1 MSKFWHAL
9 EAIPGPSAVRA
20 EWQSWIGGEFGV
32 LQAAFLRGKEEL
44 AGSHPC
50 REGCGC
56 YHKAIHHGGGRIVA
70 VCQCD
75 PWNCDDFPLTDADLI
90 PYELNWSRLGRAVAK
105 AFGCDFKLTEM
116 GMHGV
121 RQIATFS
128 GMALPVFLVV
138 QSEPDRFRGALAH
151 LSVGARQ
158 SFVVLAPTGQWMDAR
173 GHALLAAC
181 KAGFF
186 DLESHLSILPNGELA
201 SPKAGGQ
208 LFSRFLPEQAAPMR
222 ENEAERIFGLLTKL
236 RAKPGTRKAHP
247 ATIFELTV
255 LQGLSQKETAS
266 RCRPRCAPSLVTRR
280 VQDIE
285 REFGLTIEK
294 LRDYASDIL
303 ERDSAVKADRVRKPK
318 HGGPK
323 GVEVVEADDASERE
337 EDPDDG

>member
-1 MSKFWHAL
+1 M
-9 EAIPGPSAVRA
+9 I
-20 EWQSWIGGEFGV
+20 
-32 LQAAFLRGKEEL
+32 QAAFLRGKNEL
-44 AGSHPC
+44 AGAHPC

-75 PWNCDDFPLTDADLI
+75 PWNCEDFPLTEEDLI
-90 PYELNWSRLGRAVAK
+90 PYELNWSKLGRAVAK
-105 AFGCDFKLTEM
+105 AFGCEFKLTEM

-121 RQIATFS
+121 LQIATFS
-128 GMALPVFLVV
+128 GIALPVFLVV
-138 QSEPDRFRGALAH
+138 QTEPDLFRLALSH
-151 LSVGARQ
+151 LVAGARQ
-158 SFVVLAPTGQWMDAR
+158 SFAVLAPTGRWMDAR
-173 GHALLAAC
+173 CYALLGGC

-201 SPKAGGQ
+201 SPKSGGL
-208 LFSRFLPEQAAPMR
+208 LFSRLLPEQAAPIR
-222 ENEAERIFGLLTKL
+222 ESEAERIFVLLTKL

-255 LQGLSQKETAS
+255 LQGLSQKDAAA
-266 RCRPRCAPSLVTRR
+266 RCRPACAPSLVTRR

-285 REFGLTIEK
+285 REFGLTIEQ
-294 LRDYASDIL
+294 LRDYASDIR
-303 ERDSAVKADRVRKPK
+303 ERESAVKADRVRKPK